1 MPQDATT
8 GLLELLARRRGVDF
22 RDHRRETIDRG
33 IAARLKATGVP
44 GLDRYTEMVEH
55 DEVETDLLMRAL
67 VVPVSSFFRDREVFE
82 ALEKTVI
89 PEQLADTAGALRTW
103 VPGAATGEEAWSWA
117 MLMAA
122 CRARC
127 GGPPFE
133 ILASDI
139 DTASL
144 KSARTGSYPLAA
156 SSQVPERFRQRFLC
170 ASGDQV
176 IVSEDLRRRVIFAE
190 HDLMGPALAPAEAI
204 LASFRIISFRNVLI
218 HLDRQLQR
226 KALDRLGSLL
236 RPQGVLVLG
245 AVETL
250 PADLHQN
257 FIPYP
262 GTLPALHIFR
272 RVR

>member
-1 MPQDATT
+1 MPHDATAD
-8 GLLELLARRRGVDF
+8 LLELLAQRRGVDF
-22 RDHRRETIDRG
+22 QDHRRETIDRG
-33 IAARLKATGVP
+33 IASRLKATGVP
-44 GLDRYTEMVEH
+44 EIDRYTAMVEQ
-55 DEVETDLLMRAL
+55 DDVETDLLMRAL
-67 VVPVSSFFRDREVFE
+67 VVPVSSFFRDREVFA
-82 ALEKTVI
+82 ALERTVI
-89 PEQLADTAGALRTW
+89 PQQLADTAGALRTW
-103 VPGAATGEEAWSWA
+103 VAGAATGEEAWSWA

-133 ILASDI
+133 IIASDI
-139 DTASL
+139 DKASL
-144 KSARTGSYPLAA
+144 RSARTGRYPLAA
-156 SSQVPERFRQRFLC
+156 SNQVPERFRQRFLC
-170 ASGDQV
+170 ASGDQL
-176 IVSEDLRRRVIFAE
+176 IVSEELRRRVIFAE

-226 KALDRLGSLL
+226 RALERLRSLL
-236 RPQGVLVLG
+236 RPRGVLVLG

-250 PADLHQN
+250 PADLQAS